1 MAAPR
6 FNPLHYGEGFLTADT
21 RLETILPS
29 GFNPLHY
36 GEGFLTRAV
45 PHQKCAL
52 ARCFNPLHYGEG
64 FLTRHWR
71 CRVGAE
77 LLVSIPCITGRVS

>member
-36 GEGFLTRAV
+36 GEGFLTHGPR
-45 PHQKCAL
+45 
-52 ARCFNPLHYGEG
+52 
-64 FLTRHWR
+64 
-71 CRVGAE
+71 
-77 LLVSIPCITGRVS
+77 

>member
-36 GEGFLTRAV
+36 GEGFLT
-45 PHQKCAL
+45 
-52 ARCFNPLHYGEG
+52 
-64 FLTRHWR
+64 
-71 CRVGAE
+71 E
-77 LLVSIPCITGRVS
+77 LELCYEVSKPGYN